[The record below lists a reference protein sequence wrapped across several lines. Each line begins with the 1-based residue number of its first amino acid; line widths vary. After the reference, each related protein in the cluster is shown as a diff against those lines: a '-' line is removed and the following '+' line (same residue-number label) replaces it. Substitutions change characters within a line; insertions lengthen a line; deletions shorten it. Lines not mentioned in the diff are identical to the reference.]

1 MEANR
6 SFVNFSE
13 KTSLKV
19 ALVGNPNSGKSTL
32 FNALTGLNQKTG
44 NFPGVTVDKKS
55 GFVKLNRSIQRQ
67 ASETKNPDTE
77 NNGIEKQKLKD
88 EITSDSQLPIKNYR
102 HATTSTISVEF
113 IDLPGTYS
121 LYPKSLDERV
131 AFEVLCDPTNEDHPD
146 VTIIVA
152 DASNLK
158 RNLFLVSQIID
169 LKMPVILVLN
179 MMDLVEKE
187 GDVIDTIRLSER
199 LGVKVVG
206 LSARNKE
213 GIETLKHALLQPL
226 PVPQYDFIDIK
237 KLAPELIEKT
247 AAIVN
252 TNIDFAAFLIINN
265 FPQVNYFDAKPDKK
279 EKITAIL
286 NASAADSNKLQ
297 SQETVERY
305 KVINRIVEECITQKS
320 AIKTESFSHQLDSIL
335 THRIWGYTIFLVIL
349 FFIFQT
355 IFFLAAFPM
364 QWIETL
370 FVSFSNIATE
380 TLPPGEFTNL
390 LVNGI
395 LAGLSGIIVFVP
407 QIALLFAFIA
417 ILEDTG
423 YMARVSFIMDKLMR
437 KFGLN
442 GRSVIPLVSGV
453 ACAIPAI
460 MSTRTMSSW
469 KERMIT
475 IMVTPLMSCSAR
487 LPVYTLLISL
497 VVPQGKSFG
506 IFNYQGLILMSLY
519 LIGFIAAMMAAL
531 VMKWILKAREKSY
544 FIMELP
550 VYRSPQWRTVGLTIY
565 DKVKSF
571 LLDAGKIILA
581 ISVLLWFLSSH
592 APGKRLEVI
601 EKKYGTPEMVKIYDQ
616 TELQAKISSEQLE
629 ASYAGIL
636 GKSIEPAIAPL
647 GFDWKIG
654 IALVTS
660 FAARE
665 VFVGTMA
672 TIYSVGNSDNT
683 QTLREKMHAEEN
695 TVTGLPQFSVAVGF
709 SLMIFYA
716 FAMQCM
722 STLAIVYRETKHWK
736 WPVIQFL
743 FMSALAYISSFA
755 IYQLLK

>member
-1 MEANR
+1 MEENH

-13 KTSLKV
+13 KTNLKI

-55 GFVKLNRSIQRQ
+55 GTAKLNSYVT
-67 ASETKNPDTE
+67 A
-77 NNGIEKQKLKD
+77 
-88 EITSDSQLPIKNYR
+88 
-102 HATTSTISVEF
+102 EF

-121 LYPKSLDERV
+121 LYPKSLDEHV
-131 AFEVLCDPTNEDHPD
+131 AFEVLCNPNNEDHPD

-187 GDVIDTIRLSER
+187 GDIIDIVRLSEK
-199 LGVKVVG
+199 LGVKTVG
-206 LSARNKE
+206 VSARSKE
-213 GIETLKHALLQPL
+213 GIEALKQALLQPL
-226 PVPQYDFIDIK
+226 PVPQYDFINVK
-237 KLAPELIEKT
+237 KLASELIEKI
-247 AAIVN
+247 AAIVPVKS
-252 TNIDFAAFLIINN
+252 DFAAFQIINN
-265 FPQVNYFDAKPDKK
+265 FSNINYFDKK
-279 EKITAIL
+279 SGAEEKISSAIDS
-286 NASAADSNKLQ
+286 SAIDRDKLQ

-305 KVINRIVEECITQKS
+305 KIINRIAEECITRKTEV
-320 AIKTESFSHQLDSIL
+320 KTESFSHKLDSIL
-335 THRIWGYTIFLVIL
+335 THRIWGYTIFLLIL
-349 FFIFQT
+349 FSLFQT
-355 IFFLAAFPM
+355 IFFLAAYPM
-364 QWIETL
+364 KWIETL
-370 FVSFSNIATE
+370 FVYFSNITAQ
-380 TLPPGEFTNL
+380 TLPQGELTNL

-395 LAGLSGIIVFVP
+395 LPGLGGIFMFVP

-442 GRSVIPLVSGV
+442 GRSVIPLVSGA

-460 MSTRTMSSW
+460 MTTRTISSW
-469 KERMIT
+469 KERIIT
-475 IMVTPLMSCSAR
+475 IMITPLISCSAR
-487 LPVYTLLISL
+487 LPVYTMLISL
-497 VVPQGKSFG
+497 VVPADKSFG

-519 LIGFIAAMMAAL
+519 LLGFIAAMTAAF
-531 VMKWILKAREKSY
+531 VMKWVLKAREKSY
-544 FIMELP
+544 FIMEMP
-550 VYRSPQWRTVGLTIY
+550 VYRSPQWHTVGLTIF
-565 DKVKSF
+565 DRVKTF
-571 LLDAGKIILA
+571 LLDAGLIILA
-581 ISVLLWFLSSH
+581 ISVIIWFLSSH
-592 APGKRLEVI
+592 APGSRLEII
-601 EKKYGTPEMVKIYDQ
+601 EKKYESPEMVKTYSKDERQ
-616 TELQAKISSEQLE
+616 SKVSSEKLE

-672 TIYSVGNSDNT
+672 TIYSEGNSDNT
-683 QTLREKMHAEEN
+683 KTLREKMASEVN
-695 TVTGLPQFSVAVGF
+695 PATRLPQFTTAVGF
-709 SLMIFYA
+709 SLLIFYA

-722 STLAIVYRETKHWK
+722 STLAVVYRETKHWK
-736 WPVIQFL
+736 WPVIQFGY
-743 FMSALAYISSFA
+743 MSILAYCSSW
-755 IYQLLK
+755 IVYHILK